1 MLIAYAIGLFSIV
14 LSIAY
19 IFIIRFYLNA
29 WSQLESWEI
38 SSDFQA
44 ETLITIIIPARNEAA
59 NIAACLDSIFQQ
71 SYPSH
76 LREIIVVDDHS
87 TDQTALIAKEKGAIV
102 LSLADYAFAKS
113 TSSFKKKA
121 IEYALQHA
129 SGQLIV
135 TTDADCIAPHQWLA
149 YISSLYQR
157 KNAKFI
163 AAPVNFHQETNALS
177 YFQSLDFMGMMLI
190 TGAGISS
197 RFMRMCNG
205 ANLAYPKE
213 VFDQVNGFE
222 GNEHLA
228 SGDDMFLLQKV
239 AKAFPNDIYFLKN
252 ASATVLTAAKPTWS
266 SFLQQRIRWGT
277 KSSSYQEKQV
287 TVVLALVFFFCWSI
301 LFSFLF
307 ALLWG
312 GLYWLFFAVSFL
324 TKVITDYRFLR
335 TAARFFKRPQLMNH
349 FFISQFYH
357 IAYIILVGTLSNL
370 IKTYTWKGR
379 QVK

>member
-1 MLIAYAIGLFSIV
+1 MFIANIVGLFSIV
-14 LSIAY
+14 LSIIY

-38 SSDFQA
+38 PVGFQA
-44 ETLITIIIPARNEAA
+44 ETSITIIIPARNEAA
-59 NIAACLDSIFQQ
+59 NIVACLDSIFQQ
-71 SYPSH
+71 SYPAH

-87 TDQTALIAKEKGAIV
+87 TDPTALIAREKGATV
-102 LSLADYAFAKS
+102 LSLADNAFAKS
-113 TSSFKKKA
+113 TASFKKKA

-135 TTDADCIAPHQWLA
+135 TTDADCIVPHQWLA
-149 YISSLYQR
+149 YLSSLYEH
-157 KNAKFI
+157 KKAKFI
-163 AAPVNFHQETNALS
+163 AAPVNFHQETKALS

-213 VFDQVNGFE
+213 VFEQVNGFE

-252 ASATVLTAAKPTWS
+252 VSATVLTTAKSSWS

-287 TVVLALVFFFCWSI
+287 TMVLALVFFFCWSL

-307 ALLWG
+307 ALIFG
-312 GLYWLFFAVSFL
+312 GPYWFFFAFPFL
-324 TKVITDYRFLR
+324 TKVIADYLFLG